1 MCYTEVEKYTWSYG
15 LQSQL
20 FPLEEEIH
28 LLYQQTN
35 QPT

>member
-1 MCYTEVEKYTWSYG
+1 MCYTEVEKYTWSYD

-20 FPLEEEIH
+20 FPLEEEIY